1 MAPRSVAETEEPM
14 MAFRWVRPSVLCL
27 DGRKDPVT
35 VSALAS
41 WSSLDWQLEVCFA
54 KGSD

>member
-54 KGSD
+54 KGRG